1 MLARD
6 ARPAP
11 AASRIAAVLLTFY
24 CAGHPL
30 PSHAAEIVRCGNS
43 YSDTPAAGCEVVA
56 AASSRGPAP
65 NQAGLSVFSIDGV
78 RLGMTPDQ
86 AIAAISNHF
95 GIPATAVR
103 HTTTP
108 MGSLGTTATV
118 SYIKHATQ
126 ARAIGV
132 QFGMDP
138 ATSTLRAE
146 TIIAGEPSSA
156 NGRRLMH
163 AAAVARY
170 GKPSGDVTGGQFYFW
185 CQKPSLVL
193 HGRIATSCVPDTPQL
208 FLFDGGFGVPFA
220 ALTQGGI
227 FMPTW
232 DTIALETTSF
242 ATARFKTD
250 QRDIRR
256 EREGKDGGQRPITAA
271 GADITPV
278 LGPNASKQELLR
290 YDRQMTKV
298 ELQDAERSLKNALR
312 TYPNAQSNGYGEAV
326 IEQTRR
332 NIAALKKELRTP

>member
-1 MLARD
+1 MFTCRAKW
-6 ARPAP
+6 AH
-11 AASRIAAVLLTFY
+11 ASPWIAVFLLTL
-24 CAGHPL
+24 CWAGHPGV
-30 PSHAAEIVRCGNS
+30 SHASQVVRCGNS
-43 YSDTPAAGCEVVA
+43 YSDEPTAGCKTVVTDSHGA
-56 AASSRGPAP
+56 APS
-65 NQAGLSVFSIDGV
+65 NQLGMSAFSIDGV

-86 AIAAISNHF
+86 VIAAISNHF

-103 HTTTP
+103 HTTTR

-118 SYIKHATQ
+118 SYFKHATQ
-126 ARAIGV
+126 YRAIGV
-132 QFGMDP
+132 HFGMDP

-156 NGRRLMH
+156 DGRRAMH

-185 CQKPSLVL
+185 CEKPSLVL
-193 HGRIATSCVPDTPQL
+193 HGRISTSCAPDTPQL

-232 DTIALETTSF
+232 DTIALETTSL
-242 ATARFKTD
+242 ATARFAAS

-256 EREGKDGGQRPITAA
+256 QQNGKDGGQKPITAA

-290 YDRQMTKV
+290 YNRQMTQV
-298 ELQDAERSLKNALR
+298 ELHDAERSLQVELR
-312 TYPNAQSNGYGEAV
+312 TSPNAQSNGYGEAA
-326 IEQTRR
+326 IEQTRK
-332 NIAALKKELRTP
+332 NIAALKRELGEP

>member
-1 MLARD
+1 MLTCD
-6 ARPAP
+6 ARRAP
-11 AASRIAAVLLTFY
+11 TTPWIAAVLLTFY
-24 CAGHPL
+24 CAGHPM
-30 PSHAAEIVRCGNS
+30 PSHAAQVVRCGNS
-43 YSDTPAAGCEVVA
+43 YSDTRAAGCEVVA
-56 AASSRGPAP
+56 AASSRAPTP

-103 HTTTP
+103 HTTTQ

-132 QFGMDP
+132 RFGMDP

-156 NGRRLMH
+156 DGRRAMH

-185 CQKPSLVL
+185 CEKPSLVL
-193 HGRIATSCVPDTPQL
+193 HGRTSTSCAPDTPQL
-208 FLFDGGFGVPFA
+208 FLFDGGFGAPFA

-232 DTIALETTSF
+232 DTIALETTSL
-242 ATARFKTD
+242 ATARFAAA
-250 QRDIRR
+250 QRDIRCQQ
-256 EREGKDGGQRPITAA
+256 EGKDGGQKPITAA

-290 YDRQMTKV
+290 YNRQMTEV
-298 ELQDAERSLKNALR
+298 ELQDAERSLQDELR

-332 NIAALKKELRTP
+332 NIAALKKELGTP

>member
-1 MLARD
+1 MLTCD
-6 ARPAP
+6 ARR
-11 AASRIAAVLLTFY
+11 AASLWITAALMTLY
-24 CAGHPL
+24 CAGHPPL
-30 PSHAAEIVRCGNS
+30 SHATQVVRCGNS
-43 YSDTPAAGCEVVA
+43 YSDTPTAGCKVIT
-56 AASSRGPAP
+56 AASSQAQTP
-65 NQAGLSVFSIDGV
+65 NRAGFSVFRIDGV

-86 AIAAISNHF
+86 AIAAISSHF
-95 GIPATAVR
+95 GIPASAVR
-103 HTTTP
+103 RTTTQ

-118 SYIKHATQ
+118 SYIKHAAQ

-132 QFGMDP
+132 HFGMDP

-146 TIIAGEPSSA
+146 TIIAGEPGSA
-156 NGRRLMH
+156 DGRRAMH

-170 GKPSGDVTGGQFYFW
+170 GKPSGDVVGGQFYFW
-185 CQKPSLVL
+185 CEKPSLVL
-193 HGRIATSCVPDTPQL
+193 HEQISTSCTPDTPQL

-242 ATARFKTD
+242 ATARFAAA

-256 EREGKDGGQRPITAA
+256 QQQGKDVGQKPITAA

-290 YDRQMTKV
+290 YNWQMSEV
-298 ELQDAERSLKNALR
+298 GLQAAERNLQIELR
-312 TYPNAQSNGYGEAV
+312 TYPNAQSNGYGEA
-326 IEQTRR
+326 IIKQTRR
-332 NIAALKKELRTP
+332 NIAAMKKELGTP